1 MRILKYLFL
10 LLLLAAFASTVYIA
24 TLKGDFDVK
33 TTAIIKSP
41 KATLFNYVNDYRNWE
56 TFVSWKKEDVNTQF
70 FYTKNTVGNGGLCS
84 WKSSDGDGDIK
95 TTSLKDSDFIKQ
107 KMNLNGTESESYW
120 TFKDT
125 VGGTKVTWRSKGT
138 MSFRFKINSLFKGG
152 ASAALGSIQEKS
164 LANLDKTLVYEINTY
179 KIKIDGIVKKTG
191 TFYLKQTITSKI
203 SKIPYNLRIMIP
215 QMIRFFTKNHLTMY
229 GKPFVIYH
237 TYDKANDISKFS
249 VCIPIKEEIFTSEG
263 SDVSSGL
270 LYPFQAV
277 KTTLTGDYSHTQEAW
292 NKTLEYLKKN
302 NLSENTEGTHIE
314 IYNKNMLQV
323 ANPSQWVTEIY
334 VPIKLK
340 TVVAPKPVQLTQTP
354 VNQTTTTS
362 TSNAVENKTP

>member
-1 MRILKYLFL
+1 
-10 LLLLAAFASTVYIA
+10 
-24 TLKGDFDVK
+24 
-33 TTAIIKSP
+33 
-41 KATLFNYVNDYRNWE
+41 
-56 TFVSWKKEDVNTQF
+56 
-70 FYTKNTVGNGGLCS
+70 
-84 WKSSDGDGDIK
+84 
-95 TTSLKDSDFIKQ
+95 
-107 KMNLNGTESESYW
+107 
-120 TFKDT
+120 
-125 VGGTKVTWRSKGT
+125 

-152 ASAALGSIQEKS
+152 ASAALSSIQEKS

-237 TYDKANDISKFS
+237 TYDKANGISKFS

-277 KTTLTGDYSHTQEAW
+277 KTTLTGDYSHTREAW
-292 NKTLEYLKKN
+292 DKTLEYLKKN
-302 NLSENTEGTHIE
+302 NLTENTEGTHIE
-314 IYNKNMLQV
+314 IYSKNMLQV

-340 TVVAPKPVQLTQTP
+340 TVVAPKPIQPTQTP